1 MKGHRI
7 LYSTEKRK
15 KVKMKK
21 RRRKEEIR
29 EFALERMVKEPDILI
44 SDRYSDFFECF
55 QFLKTFSCPSDE
67 IICHYLKE
75 LVVDLDAKR
84 KCNLC
89 IYVTPRMENKRRHM
103 SFTHQ
108 GVHWPCN
115 LCKYRAHVK
124 GFLMQHK
131 RGVHERSKFHCNLY
145 SYSVSP
151 NEKLKKHVEIKCRK
165 YQYLVYLVQ
174 NQHSGMMGL
183 KKGSS
188 NRIISFIS
196 HPTEVNEV
204 KEYESISNV
213 IQMKCENCYFIRK
226 GKSSLKDHRYKEHDG
241 IRFLCE
247 WSGYDTGQKDNLK
260 SHMRLEKIFECC
272 KLEPETG
279 GERKKEN
286 VNYCSICSCLIS
298 KSGELI
304 RHAETGHAETG
315 HAKTGHARTDHPDSC
330 GKVFYKET
338 DCGKSFRRP
347 YGSEFVIMDDASHRI
362 QGVKCDQ
369 CSIEFDTV
377 ENLDKHLDVSHRKHQ
392 RGSNPLNN
400 IVLVGSKENEVNPL
414 ESLKNLRQNRSDNIK
429 QYNCFSCDH
438 QATSTKRLF
447 LHLTRNQG
455 HFTKND
461 VSEKCY
467 TCDNTFA
474 DFGQLMRHRKSS
486 LPLSVNPC
494 RHFAEG
500 NCRHGENCWYIH
512 APDKVDLKLDYE
524 REDMI
529 DMQSENK
536 QSFQIEMR
544 LSSAVDEYGRNDYLS
559 PVKIRSETAEYI
571 KDIKFDNTEAN
582 VFESLCLFLKS
593 FSSKG
598 ILDRHCVYPR
608 LLMDLSD
615 FSLVLRMLSYVLRMC
630 GMLRYKGIDMGYS
643 LETNKEDSFFNIAK
657 TDKTRVESK
666 ELKYL
671 MKAGCGVHFFVCLI
685 AEVKSMFISP
695 HAISLTIN
703 SVLLRKLF
711 DFCHAQKREI
721 SPFAIVK
728 G

>member
-1 MKGHRI
+1 
-7 LYSTEKRK
+7 
-15 KVKMKK
+15 
-21 RRRKEEIR
+21 
-29 EFALERMVKEPDILI
+29 
-44 SDRYSDFFECF
+44 
-55 QFLKTFSCPSDE
+55 
-67 IICHYLKE
+67 
-75 LVVDLDAKR
+75 
-84 KCNLC
+84 
-89 IYVTPRMENKRRHM
+89 M
-103 SFTHQ
+103 SITHE
-108 GVHWPCN
+108 GVRWPCN

-145 SYSVSP
+145 AYSVSP
-151 NEKLKKHVEIKCRK
+151 NEKLKKR
-165 YQYLVYLVQ
+165 
-174 NQHSGMMGL
+174 
-183 KKGSS
+183 
-188 NRIISFIS
+188 
-196 HPTEVNEV
+196 
-204 KEYESISNV
+204 
-213 IQMKCENCYFIRK
+213 ENCNFIRK
-226 GKSSLKDHRYKEHDG
+226 GKSSLKDHRCKEHDG
-241 IRFLCE
+241 IRLLCK
-247 WSGYDTGQKDNLK
+247 WSDYDTGQKDNSK
-260 SHMRLEKIFECC
+260 VGERLEKIFECC

-298 KSGELI
+298 KSGELV
-304 RHAETGHAETG
+304 RHAETG

-338 DCGKSFRRP
+338 DCGKSFRCP

-524 REDMI
+524 RENMI

-536 QSFQIEMR
+536 QSFQIEMK

-559 PVKIRSETAEYI
+559 PVKIAEYI
-571 KDIKFDNTEAN
+571 KDVEFDNTEAKGMN
-582 VFESLCLFLKS
+582 V
-593 FSSKG
+593 G
-598 ILDRHCVYPR
+598 N
-608 LLMDLSD
+608 
-615 FSLVLRMLSYVLRMC
+615 
-630 GMLRYKGIDMGYS
+630 S
-643 LETNKEDSFFNIAK
+643 LETNKKENSF
-657 TDKTRVESK
+657 
-666 ELKYL
+666 
-671 MKAGCGVHFFVCLI
+671 
-685 AEVKSMFISP
+685 
-695 HAISLTIN
+695 
-703 SVLLRKLF
+703 SVLIEARVKTKEVRHGHKIKRMISMLCVYVNRYLIINNNNALDHFALF
-711 DFCHAQKREI
+711 CQSIYSYAMKV
-721 SPFAIVK
+721 PM
-728 G
+728 